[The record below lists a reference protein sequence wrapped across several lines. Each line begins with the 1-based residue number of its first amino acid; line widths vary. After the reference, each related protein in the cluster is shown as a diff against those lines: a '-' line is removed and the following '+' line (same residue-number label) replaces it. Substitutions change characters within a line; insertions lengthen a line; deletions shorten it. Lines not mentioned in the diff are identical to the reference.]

1 MFRATFILFYI
12 RCVDASVSKSRMC
25 QRRVGGIRDVLGS
38 VRRAARVALAP
49 HPVHGSRRRRRR
61 ATDAAVAH

>member
-1 MFRATFILFYI
+1 M
-12 RCVDASVSKSRMC
+12 SKSRMC